1 MAQSR
6 KDDHIRLAAAQQ
18 EQLDGSENAFDDVDF
33 IHHALAGVDADD
45 VDTSIQLGPWT
56 LDSPIYI
63 NGMTG

>member
-18 EQLDGSENAFDDVDF
+18 EQLDGSENAFDDVDD

-56 LDSPIYI
+56 LD
-63 NGMTG
+63 